1 MLFDEIGSYSDPYT
15 SKLEDSQLDDLLG
28 PSSLFPS
35 RHSEPENLK
44 AKEVEKLLQEKCTLY
59 KLDEDQTNKHN
70 VPPLVP
76 RKKRKRDEDDTAG
89 PNWFNMKRPELTP
102 EIIHD
107 VNAMRLRSHLNP
119 KKFYKKKDMEEMPK
133 YFQIGTYLPSPFEP
147 KSHSLEKSSRRK
159 PLVEQLLEEDAQLNF
174 SRKKWQEV
182 REASK
187 KLNKKQRGAK
197 KMSKKKLGF
206 K

>member
-15 SKLEDSQLDDLLG
+15 SKHEDLELDKLLG

-35 RHSEPENLK
+35 SQGEPENLK
-44 AKEVEKLLQEKCTLY
+44 AKEADRILQEKCTLY
-59 KLDEDQTNKHN
+59 QLDQDKDNKHT

-76 RKKRKRDEDDTAG
+76 RKKRMREDDDTAG
-89 PNWFNMKRPELTP
+89 PKWFNMKRPELTP

-119 KKFYKKKDMEEMPK
+119 KKFYKKKDIEDMPK
-133 YFQIGTYLPSPFEP
+133 YFQIGTVMPSPFEP

-159 PLVEQLLEEDAQLNF
+159 PLVEQLLEDDSQLNF
-174 SRKKWQEV
+174 SRKKWLEV
-182 REASK
+182 REARK
-187 KLNKKQRGAK
+187 RLNKRKGGMK